1 MASSGRFAALGLFAG
16 GCTGWLGWGVAQ
28 ILIPGLP
35 SMGCTPLQAGALSL
49 CTLAGITSGSSLKFF
64 ESGQADIARALAL
77 GVPAVVCAP
86 IGAVAAGRVAGRT
99 LQIVFNTLTVIVM
112 PAQALYF
119 ARKIQQQNA
128 AAAAGGEGVDT
139 PSRLPPPSSLAGL
152 APLPPP
158 PSALESTKHAV
169 FGGVLGF
176 GSGFLG
182 VAGLPFVVTWFAATS
197 ALSHQQCVGTTFLAC
212 TPAVVVGSAAHMWSG
227 NVPMAV
233 LGPLTLGSL
242 SGCYLGAAAH
252 LATPV
257 SVLQGALAA
266 SFVLAGG
273 RGALHLRRL
282 LLAGK

>member
-64 ESGQADIARALAL
+64 ENGQADIARALAL

-99 LQIVFNTLTVIVM
+99 LQLVFNTLTVIVM

-128 AAAAGGEGVDT
+128 AAAAAGGEGGDT
-139 PSRLPPPSSLAGL
+139 PNGGGASSTQAGL

-212 TPAVVVGSAAHMWSG
+212 T
-227 NVPMAV
+227 
-233 LGPLTLGSL
+233 
-242 SGCYLGAAAH
+242 
-252 LATPV
+252 
-257 SVLQGALAA
+257 
-266 SFVLAGG
+266 
-273 RGALHLRRL
+273 
-282 LLAGK
+282 